1 MATVSPVRTTSTSY
15 KTRARDR
22 WIELI
27 DAVLTRKP
35 KSLLNDIAEDIWGR
49 DNSRPGPL
57 SGFPEGFKKEVKDVL
72 HKEKKHF
79 HLAPPEEGNKKSVLW
94 MNLADYIKLVGEAA
108 VDDTEEPSNS
118 DDDQGGTS
126 SREHSQTPLQEDK
139 KVSGTLSNTGSPS
152 TLNLDKDAEIERLK
166 AIIQGL
172 RDTINQQ
179 GALNEQQGAL
189 YEQQGALINQQN
201 ALINQQKALINQQGA
216 LNVQP
221 LSAQFSSM
229 SFSGPGK

>member
-1 MATVSPVRTTSTSY
+1 M
-15 KTRARDR
+15 
-22 WIELI
+22 LN
-27 DAVLTRKP
+27 AVAK
-35 KSLLNDIAEDIWGR
+35 EIWVQ
-49 DNSRPGPL
+49 DNPGTLSRVPAD
-57 SGFPEGFKKEVKDVL
+57 FKKEVQNAL
-72 HKEKKHF
+72 NEETERF
-79 HLAPPEEGNKKSVLW
+79 ILAPLKPGREKSLRW
-94 MNLADYIKLVGEAA
+94 MNLRGFELGEAA
-108 VDDTEEPSNS
+108 VDDTEEPSSS
-118 DDDQGGTS
+118 DDDQEGTS
-126 SREHSQTPLQEDK
+126 TREHSLTPLRPQ
-139 KVSGTLSNTGSPS
+139 VLGTSSNTGSPS

-221 LSAQFSSM
+221 LLAQFSSM
-229 SFSGPGK
+229 SFSKPGK